1 MISKIKSLKSIGK
14 FYNFSAG
21 GNNLSWDTKTFI
33 FAPNAYGKSTLV
45 NVLRS
50 LRENNPKLL
59 HARKTL
65 GSTDPQRV
73 TMMINN
79 ENYCF
84 NGTKWE
90 RSFENIQIF
99 DAPFIHS
106 NILSHEI
113 EHGHK
118 KNIHRIIIGEQGIKI
133 AEELV
138 VLKTSEKN
146 KRQEFDSLVRQF
158 NTASFSHY
166 TIDTFL
172 DIPATEEDDVVVRIQ
187 ELEKDIK
194 SKVSENTVRGLNLP
208 SVLNAPSFDLSE
220 IKTLASNNLVGVHEA
235 AEKRVLEHITQNIKD
250 RNHAKD
256 FIRQG
261 LELMQFNCPFCG
273 QDLKR
278 VADIIQAYQ
287 EFFNDSFR
295 EHQSDLKAKSDNFTN
310 WNLENTLTQIISFH
324 HANTTITK
332 QWEQF
337 IGVHSLPDAVLFI
350 DASRDRLKILKSDI
364 QIELEKKK
372 KNLDANIDIALFDD
386 MSVGLNSL
394 KESVAAYNE
403 SISAFMEKTRNYVAN
418 LPKSDIDTLRKVLAK
433 EREIEKHFKPEWVQ
447 WASNY
452 KSAKTDTEILK
463 AKKDA
468 KQKELESYTATI
480 FGDYQKRINELL
492 LTLGT
497 DFKIA
502 DLTGKTDERANESYS
517 DFGLFILENKIPL
530 TARQDD
536 SPCFKNT
543 LSEGDKSTLAFAFFV
558 SALEKSP
565 DLEQQIV
572 VLDDP
577 LSSLDETRREATA
590 RVLLDLSPKI
600 KQLCVFT
607 HKKDFLW
614 MLCDK
619 MPTNS
624 VLKIRSDKRNGS
636 VLESLDVEE
645 DRKSEHA
652 KMVEGMQ
659 RYIDEDFGPTP
670 DMMQG
675 NIRKIFEVVLKTKY
689 YRILVKD
696 IKEKK
701 GFAKLLETILN
712 GGLIDSKLKT
722 KLFDL
727 CNVANGS
734 HHGEIVDAPSKKLSR
749 DELIPLIRGA
759 LELLEKV

>member
-14 FYNFSAG
+14 FYDFSAS
-21 GNNLSWDTKTFI
+21 GNNLSWDTKTFV

-59 HARKTL
+59 YSRKTL
-65 GSTDPQRV
+65 GSTSLQRV
-73 TMMINN
+73 TMVINS

-90 RSFENIQIF
+90 RSFEKIQIF
-99 DAPFIHS
+99 DASFIYS
-106 NILSHEI
+106 NVHSHEI

-118 KNIHRIIIGEQGIKI
+118 KNIHRIIIGEQGVKI
-133 AEELV
+133 DEELV
-138 VLKTSEKN
+138 LLKTSEKN
-146 KRQEFDSLVRQF
+146 KRQEFDSLVKQF

-166 TIDTFL
+166 TIDKFL
-172 DIPATEEDDVVVRIQ
+172 NIPATEEDAVVVRIQ
-187 ELEKDIK
+187 ELENDIK
-194 SKVSENTVRGLNLP
+194 SKISENTVRGLKLP

-220 IKTLASNNLVGVHEA
+220 IKTLASDNLVGVHETT
-235 AEKRVLEHITQNIKD
+235 EKRVLEHITQNIKD

-261 LELMQFNCPFCG
+261 LDLMQVNCPFCG
-273 QDLKR
+273 QDLKG
-278 VADIIQAYQ
+278 VTEIIQSYK

-295 EHQSDLKAKSDNFTN
+295 KHQNSLKVMSDKFIN
-310 WNLENTLTQIISFH
+310 WNLENTLTQIISLH
-324 HANTTITK
+324 HANAAITK
-332 QWEQF
+332 QWESF
-337 IGVHSLPDAVLFI
+337 IGLHLLPDAVLFI
-350 DASRDRLKILKSDI
+350 EESRDRLRILKSKI
-364 QIELEKKK
+364 QTELGKKN
-372 KNLDANIDIALFDD
+372 KNLDASIDISLFDK
-386 MSVGLNSL
+386 MSIELDLL
-394 KESVAAYNE
+394 KKSVDAYNE
-403 SISAFMEKTRNYVAN
+403 SISSFTDKARNYVEN
-418 LPKSDIDTLRKVLAK
+418 LPKSDIDILRNELAK
-433 EREIEKHFKPEWVQ
+433 KREIEKRFKPDWIQ

-452 KSAKTDTEILK
+452 NLASKDTEILK
-463 AKKDA
+463 AKKDE
-468 KQKELESYTATI
+468 KQKELESYTVKI

-497 DFKIA
+497 DFSIA
-502 DLTGKTDERANESYS
+502 DLTGKTDSRANESYS
-517 DFGLFILENKIPL
+517 DLGFSILENKIPL

-536 SPCFKNT
+536 LPCFKNT
-543 LSEGDKSTLAFAFFV
+543 LSEGDKSTLAFAFFI
-558 SALEKSP
+558 SSLEKLP
-565 DLEQQIV
+565 DLENQIV

-590 RVLLDLSPKI
+590 RVLLDLSSKV

-614 MLCDK
+614 MLYDK
-619 MPTNS
+619 MPTNA
-624 VLKIRSDKRNGS
+624 VLRLRSDRRNGS
-636 VLESLDVEE
+636 VIEPLDVEE

-652 KMVEGMQ
+652 KMIEEMQ

-689 YRILVKD
+689 YRILAAD
-696 IKEKK
+696 IKAKK
-701 GFAKLLETILN
+701 GFSKIIETLFDAR
-712 GGLIDSKLKT
+712 LIDSTLQSS
-722 KLFDL
+722 LFDL
-727 CNVANGS
+727 CNIANGS
-734 HHGEIVDAPSKKLSR
+734 HHGEIVDVPSKKLSR